1 MLIAQITDFHVKA
14 SGMLAFGR
22 VDTSRHLE
30 QAVSALLAL
39 SPQPDVILATGDLVD
54 SGDPS
59 EYEHVRYLLR
69 RLTQPVFVIPGNHD
83 NREAL
88 RAAFSDCDYLPTTAA
103 FLNYTVE
110 KWPVRLIALDTLV
123 EGTPG
128 GRLCRERVSWLS
140 DRLSDQ
146 PARPTVLFM
155 HHPPIRTGIEHMD
168 AMGLS
173 GVEDLA
179 HVVAHHRQI
188 ERIMCG
194 HVHRSIQARFAG
206 TIASVAPSTA
216 HQVSL
221 DLEAAKPGTFT
232 LEPPGYQLHL
242 WRPEIGLVTHTAFI
256 GAFPGPFRFE

>member
-14 SGMLAFGR
+14 PGKLALGR

-30 QAVSALLAL
+30 QAVSALLTL
-39 SPQPDVILATGDLVD
+39 SPQPDLILATGDLVD
-54 SGDPS
+54 SGDPI
-59 EYEHVRYLLR
+59 EYEHLRYLLR
-69 RLTQPVFVIPGNHD
+69 PLKQPVFVIPGNHD
-83 NREAL
+83 DRDTL
-88 RAAFSDCDYLPTTAA
+88 RAAFSDRPYMPTTGT
-103 FLNYTVE
+103 FLHYTVE
-110 KWPVRLIALDTLV
+110 EWPVRLIALDSV
-123 EGTPG
+123 VAGAPG
-128 GRLCRERVSWLS
+128 GLLCGDRITWLS

-146 PARPTVLFM
+146 PARPTVIFM

-173 GVEDLA
+173 GGERLA
-179 HVVAHHRQI
+179 HIVAHHPQI

-221 DLEAAKPGTFT
+221 DLRTTAPATFA

-242 WRPEIGLVTHTAFI
+242 WRPEMGLVTHTAYI
-256 GAFPGPFRFE
+256 GKFPGPYRFE